1 MLMSGKMIKTLI
13 IVLLVLVIGGAA
25 GMVFVLNADG
35 EEKEPDEQSLDEMVE
50 NSVQTE
56 EMSTDLEDG
65 SFVRIQFQIVT
76 DSEKAKEEVE
86 KRQFQAQNI
95 LIKEL
100 AKMDREAFKT
110 GLSDLEAMMKD
121 ELNEVMQEGNIV
133 DVYTIKKVL
142 Q

>member
-1 MLMSGKMIKTLI
+1 MSGKMIKTLI

-121 ELNEVMQEGNIV
+121 KLNEVMQEGNIV